1 MAYRVLKQLFQAPS
15 SSVSDGVTFRDPPW
29 AVRNVY
35 IASSSTMPLWEFDN
49 EDDADTKATEL
60 SEADSSGREYIVVST

>member
-1 MAYRVLKQLFQAPS
+1 M
-15 SSVSDGVTFRDPPW
+15 
-29 AVRNVY
+29 Y
-35 IASSSTMPLWEFDN
+35 IASSSTMQLWEFDN